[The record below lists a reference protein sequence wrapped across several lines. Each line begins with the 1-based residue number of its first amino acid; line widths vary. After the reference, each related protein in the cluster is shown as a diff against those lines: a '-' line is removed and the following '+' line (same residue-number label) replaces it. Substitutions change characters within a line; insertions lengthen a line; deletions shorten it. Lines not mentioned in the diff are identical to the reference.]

1 MNSLTLSFVIPCLNE
16 EKNIPETIN
25 RCKKEAKKLNIDFE
39 IIVIDNGSIDNSKT
53 IAKELGAKVID
64 EKTTGYGIAIQT
76 GLKNA
81 SNDICLI
88 MDADSTYDPS
98 CLGEII
104 KVFINREADLVIGNR
119 WGFGIEKDAMPPLH
133 KYLGNPI
140 LSFIGKYLFNV
151 KINDFHCGIRA
162 IKTEVARN
170 MPFSV
175 KGMEFATEMIVLAS
189 IYKYKL
195 EEFPTKLLKSK
206 YKRTTHLK
214 TWSDG
219 WRHLSYM
226 ISMSPTK
233 SLLYPGILIQTV
245 SLIFLFRFTLV
256 NNFFKEFGG
265 INTFLISFFLSL
277 TSFLLIKEYF
287 ETKYLLNLK
296 LNLNEEK
303 RKNLKVFKSFAKL
316 AFLNLLLLTATIPII
331 TIICMSQNINFQATY
346 FYLII
351 YFLSNL
357 IFIFLLLNILS
368 IRLHLFDL

>member
-25 RCKKEAKKLNIDFE
+25 RCKKEAKKLNILFE

-53 IAKELGAKVID
+53 IARELGAKVID

-151 KINDFHCGIRA
+151 KINDFHCGI
-162 IKTEVARN
+162 
-170 MPFSV
+170 FSV
-175 KGMEFATEMIVLAS
+175 KTVQVVAEKHIRIDDLAQFSLGHVHSQVL
-189 IYKYKL
+189 
-195 EEFPTKLLKSK
+195 
-206 YKRTTHLK
+206 
-214 TWSDG
+214 
-219 WRHLSYM
+219 
-226 ISMSPTK
+226 
-233 SLLYPGILIQTV
+233 
-245 SLIFLFRFTLV
+245 
-256 NNFFKEFGG
+256 
-265 INTFLISFFLSL
+265 
-277 TSFLLIKEYF
+277 
-287 ETKYLLNLK
+287 
-296 LNLNEEK
+296 
-303 RKNLKVFKSFAKL
+303 
-316 AFLNLLLLTATIPII
+316 
-331 TIICMSQNINFQATY
+331 
-346 FYLII
+346 
-351 YFLSNL
+351 
-357 IFIFLLLNILS
+357 
-368 IRLHLFDL
+368 LHVVGR